1 MARAYKGAI
10 MNPEKLK
17 AALKLNEIE
26 NRMNI
31 LNECISKTEDSL
43 IATRQVQ
50 AITRQQLA
58 DARAALAALP
68 DDAA

>member
-1 MARAYKGAI
+1 

-68 DDAA
+68 DGAA